1 MTSLGSLALVLAC
14 GLAGPLLAGASRNL
28 VPLVI
33 GEILAGVVI
42 GVSGFGIVDPTE
54 PPLALLETIGFAT
67 LMFAVGTRI
76 PLHDRRLRG
85 ALGGGAIAAA
95 VGAAAAV
102 PAGLAAAAVGDVS
115 HPALLAVVVAS
126 SSAAVALPILDEHG
140 LVAGKTLKL
149 IAQITIADIVAVLAV
164 PFAVQPDQAG
174 KVALGS
180 LAVAGAALVF
190 FAGMRLLLGIDWYR
204 WLRLQSK
211 ERGWALDLRVAL
223 AALVG
228 LAWLA
233 QDLGTSVLIAGF
245 GTGLIVAA
253 IGGPERLSLEVR
265 GIGEGFLVP
274 LFFVLLG
281 TKLNVRDLFSD
292 PSNLALAASIA
303 VLNVGV
309 HQVAAVV
316 TRQRPAA
323 GLVAAAELGVPAA
336 VVALGLSEQIITSGQ
351 GAAIVAAALLSVGA
365 CAAGARLLSSRA
377 V

>member
-1 MTSLGSLALVLAC
+1 MTSSLGSLALVLAC

-28 VPLVI
+28 IPLVI

-42 GVSGFGIVDPTE
+42 GVSGFGIVDPTD
-54 PPLALLETIGFAT
+54 PPLALLETVGFAT
-67 LMFAVGTRI
+67 LMFAVGMRI

-85 ALGGGAIAAA
+85 ALGRGALAA
-95 VGAAAAV
+95 GAGIAAAV
-102 PAGLAAAAVGDVS
+102 PAGIAASAIGGTS
-115 HPALLAVVVAS
+115 HAALLAVVIAS
-126 SSAAVALPILDEHG
+126 SSAAVALPILSEHG
-140 LVAGKTLKL
+140 LVAAETLPL
-149 IAQITIADIVAVLAV
+149 IAQITIADIAAVLAV
-164 PFAVQPDQAG
+164 PFAIQPDHAG

-180 LAVAGAALVF
+180 LVVAGAALAL
-190 FAGMRLLLGIDWYR
+190 FAAMRLVLGIGWYR
-204 WLRLQSK
+204 WLRRQSK
-211 ERGWALDLRVAL
+211 ERGWALDLRIAL

-274 LFFVLLG
+274 LFVVLLG

-292 PSNLALAASIA
+292 PSDLALGASMA

-309 HQVAAVV
+309 HQVAALAS
-316 TRQRPAA
+316 RQRPAA
-323 GLVAAAELGVPAA
+323 GLVATAELGVPAA
-336 VVALGLSEQIITSGQ
+336 VVALGLSEHVIDSGQ
-351 GAAIVAAALLSVGA
+351 GAAIVAAALVSVGV
-365 CAAGARLLSSRA
+365 CAAGAHLLARQA
-377 V
+377 